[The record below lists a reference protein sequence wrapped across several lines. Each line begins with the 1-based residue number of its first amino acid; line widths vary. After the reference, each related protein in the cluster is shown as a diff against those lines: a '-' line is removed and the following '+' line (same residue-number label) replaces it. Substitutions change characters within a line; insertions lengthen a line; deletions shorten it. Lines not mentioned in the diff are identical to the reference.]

1 MFCSFI
7 FKCYLLRFKKDR
19 KRTSNWNKSWVIKYG
34 LNFFPCRS
42 YVDIYLHISALW
54 FRYFLFVITNY
65 NCYRCGIFL
74 FFLYVAFPLDWD
86 LFAFSLRN
94 FLLDDVIRLKRW
106 ISQSSRPVVIKIKLK
121 ILIDDDQLSFNTD
134 NLWAFKDK
142 NSSSFSNWFH

>member
-34 LNFFPCRS
+34 LNFFPWRS

-65 NCYRCGIFL
+65 NCYRCGIFPFLSLCCVSVGLRFICL
-74 FFLYVAFPLDWD
+74 FPKKFLAWWCHPFKKMNLSKQPACCNKNKTED
-86 LFAFSLRN
+86 LNR
-94 FLLDDVIRLKRW
+94 R
-106 ISQSSRPVVIKIKLK
+106 RPTI
-121 ILIDDDQLSFNTD
+121 F
-134 NLWAFKDK
+134 
-142 NSSSFSNWFH
+142 